1 VLIALV
7 LFGLWCVAPAA
18 CVESLKD
25 LLAAVVFAVGHWDLW
40 FLMIHL
46 PVCSKPGTYA
56 PDAKMATCK
65 LCPKGFQCPTNAM
78 R

>member
-1 VLIALV
+1 M
-7 LFGLWCVAPAA
+7 
-18 CVESLKD
+18 
-25 LLAAVVFAVGHWDLW
+25 W